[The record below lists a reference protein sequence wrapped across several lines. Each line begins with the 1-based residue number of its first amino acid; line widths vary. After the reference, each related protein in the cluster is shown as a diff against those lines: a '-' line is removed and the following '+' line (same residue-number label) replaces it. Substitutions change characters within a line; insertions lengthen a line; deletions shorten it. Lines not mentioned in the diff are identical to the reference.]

1 VGDRYRQLFENAPI
15 GIINVDLAGKPLMV
29 NRRAATTLGY
39 ASPEEFMREVPSMLE
54 LWADLGARH
63 RAAEILLAS
72 GTLVDFPVVMKR
84 RDGSWITL
92 SVSANPV
99 HDSDGTVSGLQVG
112 GIDITDRIEAE
123 ARLTQAQAQAAI
135 GFWSWRIDTDVFS
148 GTKGVSLLF
157 GLDDGEGIGSFS
169 RIRELIHPDDREIF
183 EMRLATFKH
192 RPGESLELE
201 FRVVIPDGETKWLI
215 ARGSVE
221 GDGLRVSG
229 SVQDITKQKIVEEK
243 LKELNDLKTEFVG
256 VVAHDLRTPLTVAI
270 GYTEYLRDQWDVMV
284 DTERRKLVD
293 NVQRSLDRLG
303 SLVSSVLELTR
314 LEGGSSPSDARP
326 FDLGELVDSVVG
338 DIRSTVYPR
347 RCGVEIRDPLP
358 IVIADR
364 DAMERVVT
372 NLVSNALK
380 YSDPSEPVMVE
391 VDRWGSDMRV
401 AVRDRGRGIAP
412 ADQGKLFQR
421 FSRLPAS
428 GGPRPEGSGLG
439 LYICR
444 SLVEE
449 WGGSIWVESVVGQ
462 GSTFAFTVPAVPEA
476 RAM

>member
-1 VGDRYRQLFENAPI
+1 MDRYRQLFENAPI
-15 GIINVDLAGKPLMV
+15 GIINVDLGGKPLMV

-39 ASPEEFMREVPSMLE
+39 PSPEEFMSEVSSMLD
-54 LWADLGARH
+54 LWADLGDRD

-72 GTLVDFPVVMKR
+72 GALVDFPVVMKR

-99 HDSDGTVSGLQVG
+99 HDSDGNVTGLQVS

-123 ARLTQAQAQAAI
+123 ARLDEAQAQAAI
-135 GFWSWRIDTDVFS
+135 GFWSWRIDSDVFA

-157 GLDDGEGIGSFS
+157 GLDEEEGVGSFA
-169 RIRELIHPDDREIF
+169 RIRELIHPDDLDIF
-183 EMRLATFKH
+183 EMKLATFKH
-192 RPGESLELE
+192 RPGEELELE
-201 FRVVIPDGETKWLI
+201 FRVVVPSGETKWLI
-215 ARGSVE
+215 ARGIVG

-229 SVQDITKQKIVEEK
+229 SVQDITKQKVVEER
-243 LKELNDLKTEFVG
+243 LKELNDLKTEFVS
-256 VVAHDLRTPLTVAI
+256 VVAHDLKTPLTVAI
-270 GYTEYLRDQWDVMV
+270 GYTEYLRDQWGVMAEG
-284 DTERRKLVD
+284 ERRKLVD
-293 NVQRSLDRLG
+293 NVQRSLDRLA
-303 SLVSSVLELTR
+303 SLVSSVMEMTR
-314 LEGGSSPSDARP
+314 LEGGSSPADTRP
-326 FDLGELVDSVVG
+326 FDLGELVRSIVG
-338 DIRSTVYPR
+338 DIGSTVHPR
-347 RCGVEIRDPLP
+347 RCDVEIRDPLP
-358 IVIADR
+358 LVVADR

-380 YSDPSEPVMVE
+380 YSHPDEPVVVE

-412 ADQGKLFQR
+412 SDQGKLFQR
-421 FSRLPAS
+421 FSRLPS
-428 GGPRPEGSGLG
+428 TDGPRPEGTGLG

-444 SLVEE
+444 SLVEA

-476 RAM
+476 RAV